1 MGVNSRFHD
10 VQQAAAR
17 TGKALR
23 MTLARLVP
31 GRCKPCA
38 DMVQGL
44 QNDCASL
51 SEEYCKAY
59 RKIL

>member
-10 VQQAAAR
+10 VRRAAAR
-17 TGKALR
+17 TIKVTRAV
-23 MTLARLVP
+23 LAGLVP
-31 GRCKPCA
+31 GGRKPCA

-44 QNDCASL
+44 QKDCASL
-51 SEEYCKAY
+51 SEECCKAF